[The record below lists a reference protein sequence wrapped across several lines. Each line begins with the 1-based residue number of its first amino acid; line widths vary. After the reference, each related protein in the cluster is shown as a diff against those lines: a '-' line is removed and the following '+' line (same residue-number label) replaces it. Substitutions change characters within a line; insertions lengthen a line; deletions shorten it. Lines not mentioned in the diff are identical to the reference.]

1 MSTVTLVDVVN
12 EIMELRNEMKA
23 LCKMVK
29 KVAKVQDDPDGT
41 KRKERA
47 ANSGFNRPAKVTS
60 EMASF
65 MGIPEDE
72 MITRSQVT
80 KFVSSYVKDKGLKHP
95 DDGRIIIQDNTL
107 KGLFKVPEGVQL
119 SYLQLQKYIAPHF
132 IKEIKE

>member
-12 EIMELRNEMKA
+12 EILELRKEMKS
-23 LCKMVK
+23 LTKMVK
-29 KVAKVQDDPDGT
+29 KMSKVQEDPDGT
-41 KRKERA
+41 KRRERS
-47 ANSGFNRPAKVTS
+47 ANSGFNRPSRVTP

-65 MGIPEDE
+65 MGISKDE
-72 MITRSQVT
+72 LITRSQVT

-95 DDGRIIIQDNTL
+95 DDGRIIIQDATL

-119 SYLQLQKYIAPHF
+119 SYLQLQKYVAPHF